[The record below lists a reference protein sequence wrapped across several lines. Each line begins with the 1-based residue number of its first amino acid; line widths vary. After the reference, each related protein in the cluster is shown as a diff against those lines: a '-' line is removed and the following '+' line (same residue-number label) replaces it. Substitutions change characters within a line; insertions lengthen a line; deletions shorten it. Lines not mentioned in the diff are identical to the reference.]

1 MSGFDKDNF
10 GAKILSMYGEAKDN
24 NYILKLDGEQVE
36 ELKSIYKELFI
47 SEERLGQYTDEEI
60 TKKMMRAI
68 VSVYNQDKDSKGNT
82 GDVIQLVNTVKYD
95 GKNMYLEYAKISPV
109 KMRRFEIGKTRK
121 EIADSIGYGVSAVKN
136 CESVFCDLTRQP
148 RTLVEKLAEALECEP
163 ETLY

>member
-1 MSGFDKDNF
+1 
-10 GAKILSMYGEAKDN
+10 
-24 NYILKLDGEQVE
+24 
-36 ELKSIYKELFI
+36 
-47 SEERLGQYTDEEI
+47 
-60 TKKMMRAI
+60 
-68 VSVYNQDKDSKGNT
+68 
-82 GDVIQLVNTVKYD
+82 VNTVKFD

-136 CESVFCDLTRQP
+136 CESVVCDLTRQP